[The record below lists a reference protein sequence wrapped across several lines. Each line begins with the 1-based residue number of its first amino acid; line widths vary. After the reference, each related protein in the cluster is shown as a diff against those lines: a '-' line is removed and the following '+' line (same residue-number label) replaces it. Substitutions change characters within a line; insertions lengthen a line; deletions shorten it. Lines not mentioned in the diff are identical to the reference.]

1 MIDTQ
6 DLVQCCTWLKY
17 EFCGYVVNIKYVSFQ
32 KGEYIN
38 RQEFYGQINKW
49 QFVRFIKRQ
58 GLRNMEDNPGAVC
71 NYLRPQIS

>member
-17 EFCGYVVNIKYVSFQ
+17 EFCGYVVNIKYISFQ

-38 RQEFYGQINKW
+38 RQEFYGKINK
-49 QFVRFIKRQ
+49 
-58 GLRNMEDNPGAVC
+58 
-71 NYLRPQIS
+71 